1 MSCSVREYRSSQDS
15 GSIAEDIAQE
25 AEALAASGGRLAVV
39 TSHPEQL
46 TASVKQHWRAHIK
59 RMEEQAR
66 MRMPRSQL
74 ALAEMTTRRT
84 LMDSI
89 IFSTWVHFA
98 DVPADAT
105 FGTLANF
112 DTLMPE
118 CDVLYVAAPAAEEI
132 ADRLTQKMPSC
143 SRVVIYT
150 DA

>member
-1 MSCSVREYRSSQDS
+1 
-15 GSIAEDIAQE
+15 
-25 AEALAASGGRLAVV
+25 
-39 TSHPEQL
+39 
-46 TASVKQHWRAHIK
+46 
-59 RMEEQAR
+59 
-66 MRMPRSQL
+66 
-74 ALAEMTTRRT
+74 
-84 LMDSI
+84 MDSI